1 MNLNLANFLANRI
14 AFSKQ
19 KSYSRFILRLS
30 FAATIVSVMVMV
42 ITVCMAAGFQQAVQ
56 QKIFS
61 FWGHLRIQEKQP
73 SQSVMEKM
81 TPIEKDDA
89 LIHKLAEQK
98 GVLQIHPFAT
108 QYALMKTSS
117 EMEGVLLKGIESNTS
132 WRNYTPFLK
141 QGRTPIV
148 EKSAISREILLS
160 QQQADRL
167 QLHVNDSIVLYFTQ
181 EGASPKARKVFI
193 AGIFQT
199 GIEEYDRLF
208 ALGDLRLIQQV
219 SGWTENQIGGYEVFL
234 EDPLTM
240 EATANELY
248 QLEQFPATWD
258 IITARKVAP
267 QLFDWLNMQG
277 LTRNVLIAIMTL
289 VALINLITCLLVVV
303 LERVQMIG
311 LLKAVGASD
320 AMIQRIFLR
329 YSMLLTAT
337 GILAGTLLALLIMV
351 IQQQTG
357 FIYLDESAYYID
369 KVVFKILPLPI
380 ILIMVGTF
388 IVSLLTLLLPTL
400 LVRNISPLKAIRFN

>member
-30 FAATIVSVMVMV
+30 FAATAVSVMVMI
-42 ITVCMAAGFQQAVQ
+42 ITVCMAAGFQDAVQ

-61 FWGHLRIQEKQP
+61 FWGHLRIQEKQS

-89 LIHKLAEQK
+89 LIQQLAKQP
-98 GVLQIHPFAT
+98 GVKEIHPFAT
-108 QYALMKTSS
+108 QYALIKTSS
-117 EMEGVLLKGIESNTS
+117 EMEGVLLKGVDGNKS
-132 WRNYTPFLK
+132 WSNYTPFLK
-141 QGRTPIV
+141 KGTIPTL
-148 EKSAISREILLS
+148 EKTGFSRGILLS
-160 QQQADRL
+160 LQQATRL
-167 QLHVNDSIVLYFTQ
+167 DLHVNDSIVLYFTQ

-219 SGWTENQIGGYEVFL
+219 SGWTENQIGGYELFL
-234 EDPLTM
+234 ENPLNM

-248 QLEQFPATWD
+248 QLEKFPATWD

-277 LTRNVLIAIMTL
+277 LTRNVLIGIMTL

-311 LLKAVGASD
+311 LLKAVGATDSI
-320 AMIQRIFLR
+320 IQRIFLR
-329 YSMLLTAT
+329 YSLLLTAT
-337 GILAGTLLALLIMV
+337 GILTGTVLALLVMV
-351 IQQQTG
+351 AQQQTG
-357 FIYLDESAYYID
+357 FIQLDESAYYLD
-369 KVVFKILPLPI
+369 KVVFQILPLPI
-380 ILIMVGTF
+380 ILIMTGTF
-388 IVSLLTLLLPTL
+388 VVSLLTLLLPTL
-400 LVRNISPLKAIRFN
+400 LVRKISPLRAIRFS

>member
-30 FAATIVSVMVMV
+30 FAATVVSVMVMI
-42 ITVCMAAGFQQAVQ
+42 ITVCMAAGFQEAVQ

-61 FWGHLRIQEKQP
+61 FWGHLRIQEKQS

-89 LIHKLAEQK
+89 LIHKLAEQPGIK
-98 GVLQIHPFAT
+98 QIHPFAT
-108 QYALMKTSS
+108 QYALIKTSS
-117 EMEGVLLKGIESNTS
+117 EMEGVLLKGVEGKTS
-132 WRNYTPFLK
+132 WNNYTPFIK
-141 QGRTPIV
+141 QGKAPIL
-148 EKSAISREILLS
+148 EKSGFSRGILLS
-160 QQQADRL
+160 KQQADRL
-167 QLHVNDSIVLYFTQ
+167 KLHVNDSIVLYFTQ
-181 EGASPKARKVFI
+181 EGATPKARKVFI
-193 AGIFQT
+193 TGIFQT

-219 SGWTENQIGGYEVFL
+219 SGWTENQIGGYELFL
-234 EDPLTM
+234 EDPLKM
-240 EATANELY
+240 EATANQLY

-258 IITARKVAP
+258 IITARSVAP

-320 AMIQRIFLR
+320 SIIQRIFLQ
-329 YSMLLTAT
+329 YSLLLTAT
-337 GILAGTLLALLIMV
+337 GIITGTLLALLVMV
-351 IQQQTG
+351 AQQQTG
-357 FIYLDESAYYID
+357 FIHLDESAYYLD
-369 KVVFKILPLPI
+369 KVVFQILPLPI
-380 ILIMVGTF
+380 ILIMVGTLV
-388 IVSLLTLLLPTL
+388 VSLLTLLLPTL
-400 LVRNISPLKAIRFN
+400 LVRKISPLRAIRFS